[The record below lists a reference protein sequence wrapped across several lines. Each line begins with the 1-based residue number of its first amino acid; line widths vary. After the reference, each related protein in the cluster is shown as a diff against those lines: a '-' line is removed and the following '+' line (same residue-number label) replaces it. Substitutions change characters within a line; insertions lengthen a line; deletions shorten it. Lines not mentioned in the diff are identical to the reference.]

1 MIATLHIGLAKMKLP
16 HVKSDI
22 QIRFSD
28 LDMQGHVSNSV
39 YMQYFD
45 IGRMDFFYELSK
57 ESEVTNNVVASV
69 HIDMLSEVSLKDKL
83 VLETWCSKKGNKSI
97 TLEQHL
103 FANDHC
109 VTTCTIVLVGF
120 DRETRQSIALPQEWE
135 ASERPG

>member
-1 MIATLHIGLAKMKLP
+1 MKLP

-45 IGRMDFFYELSK
+45 IGRMDFFYELGKS
-57 ESEVTNNVVASV
+57 SEVTNNVVASV
-69 HIDMLSEVSLKDKL
+69 HIDMLREVRLKDKL

-103 FANDHC
+103 FVDEHC
-109 VTTCTIVLVGF
+109 VTKCTIVLVGF
-120 DRETRQSIALPQEWE
+120 DRETRQSIALPEDWE
-135 ASERPG
+135 ASDVVS